1 MSLLPASRLGSAT
14 ALFPC
19 DLIAKTS
26 QQEARPRILSLAM
39 QGREDRVPWVDLRA
53 GDGRGQRRGGPA
65 RGRGGGRGDSFEPR
79 APRNDRMVPW
89 SRGDDGIKE
98 MDEEAIEEQLQRRER
113 AKRNRDFEMA
123 DAIRDDLL
131 LELGV
136 HVDDHRRIW
145 WPDGTKPQ
153 DIEGEGWVPAGGRTP
168 EDIGW
173 TRGEPLDVPADESKI
188 LELLSARDAARRAR
202 DFSLAD
208 SLMDTLREQ
217 GVAYADDANKVFTMR
232 PPPGKQNRRSGDWDC
247 PDCQALVYST
257 KNQCFRCG
265 AARPL

>member
-1 MSLLPASRLGSAT
+1 MMPFPSAWRCDGGRRGGGSVLLLWAVSASMMAVGSLSLSPASTGFISSSMSLLPASRLGSAT

-19 DLIAKTS
+19 HLIAKTS

-113 AKRNRDFEMA
+113 AKRNRDFEVSPLRSA
-123 DAIRDDLL
+123 CVLVFLIQCAPA
-131 LELGV
+131 ELM
-136 HVDDHRRIW
+136 
-145 WPDGTKPQ
+145 PD
-153 DIEGEGWVPAGGRTP
+153 V
-168 EDIGW
+168 IG
-173 TRGEPLDVPADESKI
+173 PKM
-188 LELLSARDAARRAR
+188 
-202 DFSLAD
+202 LAP
-208 SLMDTLREQ
+208 M
-217 GVAYADDANKVFTMR
+217 
-232 PPPGKQNRRSGDWDC
+232 
-247 PDCQALVYST
+247 
-257 KNQCFRCG
+257 
-265 AARPL
+265 